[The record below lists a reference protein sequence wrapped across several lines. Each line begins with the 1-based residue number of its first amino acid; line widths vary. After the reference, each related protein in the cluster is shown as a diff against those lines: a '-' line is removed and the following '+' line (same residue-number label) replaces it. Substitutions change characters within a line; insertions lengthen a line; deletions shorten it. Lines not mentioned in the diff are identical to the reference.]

1 MAAEITRQ
9 TGLPVDLVSG
19 ARGELSVRVDK
30 HIVAKKTA
38 AGFPS
43 PQACAAA
50 VQHALGR
57 DA

>member
-19 ARGELSVRVDK
+19 ARGELSVRVGP
-30 HIVAKKTA
+30 HIVAEKTA
-38 AGFPS
+38 TGFPS

-50 VQHALGR
+50 VQRALAQGG
-57 DA
+57 